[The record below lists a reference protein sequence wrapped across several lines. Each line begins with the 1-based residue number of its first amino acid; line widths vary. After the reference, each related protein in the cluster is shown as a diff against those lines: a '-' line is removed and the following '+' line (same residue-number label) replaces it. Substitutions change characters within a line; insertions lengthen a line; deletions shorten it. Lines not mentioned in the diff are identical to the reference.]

1 MPPSSFAPPA
11 RRRIRLALIALALTV
26 LAGTVGMTLI
36 EGWSPLDA
44 LYFTVVTL
52 ATVGYG
58 DFSPQSTAGRL
69 FAVGLIVVGVAGAAY
84 AVGTLFEAFVEQRFF
99 GELVRRR
106 RTTYEIEHLRDHFI
120 VCGYGRVGRH
130 VVDALVKARRP
141 LVVIEARPEGAAAA
155 RAAGQHVIEGD
166 ATQDAVLLKAG
177 VQRARGVV
185 TALDTDTANL
195 FITLSCR
202 ALRDDLHIVSRV
214 SEDEMEPKF
223 LRAGANRVLCP
234 YTLTGQWLANL
245 VSAPQITDVLDMRTS
260 ADYPGLALEEVDV
273 LPGSPLAGRTVGDAA
288 IRADTGA
295 TIIALKRGDTLT
307 PNPPPETTMQPG
319 DCAIAFGSWEQL
331 LRFQRFAGETPHSAQ
346 ALAAPK
352 RAATPQREPSP

>member
-1 MPPSSFAPPA
+1 MPPSFTPDTG
-11 RRRIRLALIALALTV
+11 RRIRLALIAIALTIC
-26 LAGTVGMTLI
+26 AGTVGMMLI

-58 DFSPQSTAGRL
+58 DFAPRSVAGRL
-69 FAVGLIVVGVAGAAY
+69 FAIGVIVVGVASAGYAASTVF
-84 AVGTLFEAFVEQRFF
+84 AAFVEQQFF

-106 RTTYEIEHLRDHFI
+106 RMTYEIEHLQNHYL

-130 VVDALVKARRP
+130 VVDALVQTRRP
-141 LVVIEARPEGAAAA
+141 LVVIEASPEGAAAC
-155 RAAGQHVIEGD
+155 RAAGHHLIEGD
-166 ATQDAVLLKAG
+166 ATQDAILLRAG
-177 VQRARGVV
+177 VRRAKGVI

-202 ALRDDLHIVSRV
+202 ALREDLHIVSRI

-234 YTLTGQWLANL
+234 YTLTGKWLAAL
-245 VSAPQITDVLDMRTS
+245 ASAPHITDALDMRTG
-260 ADYPGLALEEVDV
+260 ADYPGTALEEVTLTTSSLLV
-273 LPGSPLAGRTVGDAA
+273 GRTTGDPA
-288 IRADTGA
+288 IRAATGA

-307 PNPPPETTMQPG
+307 ANPPPDTTMRPG
-319 DCAIAFGSWEQL
+319 DCAVAFGSWEQL
-331 LRFQRFAGETPHSAQ
+331 LRFQQYAGETPYSANVM
-346 ALAAPK
+346 AA
-352 RAATPQREPSP
+352 RAAKSSG